1 MLPFYRKAKA
11 PLSCSLLTI
20 LYKTGWVHL
29 FIFIMEGVSD
39 TEPLALEAAPTSRR
53 RRKRSLVWEHFTIE
67 TVSDGCTKALCK
79 QCNQSFAYST
89 GKKIAGTS
97 HLKRHI
103 TVGSCSKLRQE
114 KRQLALTSGSK
125 TDGNSTDPPKRRY
138 RWRTSLNFDQDRS
151 CLDLAKMIIMQEY
164 PLHMVEHTAFK
175 AFIQGLQPQFKMP
188 DHEAIEKEI
197 LGIYKKEKQSLTQL
211 FGTIPGR
218 VCLSIGLWTTSQTL
232 GYVSVTGHF
241 IDNDWKLHS
250 RVLNFS
256 MVSSPHSENALSDV
270 IGLCLSDWN
279 IKSKLFT
286 ITLDNN
292 CSSHDIYSAN
302 LRDHLSNKNTLT
314 LKGQLFVVRCYAHLL
329 NVAAQDVIA
338 SIHGI
343 IYNIRESLKYV
354 KASLVRE
361 ERFAE
366 IVQQLEIPCTRPLS
380 LDVQSHWD
388 TTYLMLA
395 GALEFRHAFAYL
407 ETCDPHYNEAP
418 SPDDWKKV
426 DTVCTY
432 LKLLYDSANVI
443 MGAADPTANMYFHE
457 AWKIHLELANAAVG
471 EDGTVCSV
479 AKEMHEKFDKYWK
492 DCSLVLAIAVVM
504 DPRFKMKFVEFAFSK
519 LYGEDAGRYI
529 KVVDDGIHGLFDEYI
544 TQPISLA
551 PAYEDHQ
558 RDLDN
563 GVATPEGSPAGM
575 AMADDPMDTPSVP
588 VDSLT
593 NGNGQTAEDTITTTA
608 FAAAAADPSPSDA
621 ALAATAAVSSDE
633 AVPVAATS
641 DEAAVAADAPADDSA
656 AADTAPM
663 EDDVTAVAMDATAP
677 TVEDA
682 VIDEGATID
691 NAIVEASAGTA
702 DSGEQ
707 QEHAPP
713 TGDRLVDFDIYISEI
728 SVTQQTKSELEQ
740 YLEEALMPRIQGFD
754 ILNWWRLNSLKYPV
768 LSRMAQDVLAIPML
782 TMPTSSIFNT
792 GSGSRLLDE
801 YRSSLLPETVEALFC
816 SRDWLQYAPIPE
828 APSTAVVKLEL

>member
-1 MLPFYRKAKA
+1 M
-11 PLSCSLLTI
+11 
-20 LYKTGWVHL
+20 
-29 FIFIMEGVSD
+29 
-39 TEPLALEAAPTSRR
+39 
-53 RRKRSLVWEHFTIE
+53 WEHFTIE

-103 TVGSCSKLRQE
+103 TVGSCSKTRQE
-114 KRQLALTSGSK
+114 KRLLALTSGAKSE
-125 TDGNSTDPPKRRY
+125 GNTAEPPKRRY
-138 RWRTSLNFDQDRS
+138 RWRTNVTFDQDRS
-151 CLDLAKMIIMQEY
+151 TMDLAKMIIMQEY
-164 PLHMVEHTAFK
+164 PLHMVEHSAFK

-188 DHEAIEKEI
+188 DHEALEKEI
-197 LGIYKKEKQSLTQL
+197 FGIFQKEKHNLGQL
-211 FGTIPGR
+211 FSMIPGR

-270 IGLCLSDWN
+270 IGNCLSDWN
-279 IKSKLFT
+279 IKSNLFT

-329 NVAAQDVIA
+329 NLAAQDVIA

-388 TTYLMLA
+388 TTYLMLI

-426 DTVCTY
+426 ETVCTY

-443 MGAADPTANMYFHE
+443 LSATDPTANIYFHE
-457 AWKIHLELANAAVG
+457 AWKIHFELASITSG
-471 EDGTVCSV
+471 DEGSTCGV

-519 LYGEDAGRYI
+519 LYGEDASRYI
-529 KVVDDGIHGLFDEYI
+529 KVVDDGIHALYDEYI
-544 TQPISLA
+544 TQPISLIR
-551 PAYEDHQ
+551 AYEHHQ
-558 RDLDN
+558 RDMDN
-563 GVATPEGSPAGM
+563 GVITPKGSPADITM
-575 AMADDPMDTPSVP
+575 
-588 VDSLT
+588 VDHDHAVEAASAAPENLA
-593 NGNGQTAEDTITTTA
+593 NGEIQTAEDNSAVSLSSPIAPPDDSVPIATADDTLDEPTASVDASAEDSAAPASDMEVITA
-608 FAAAAADPSPSDA
+608 ASDIDAAAAAADMDDVAAASIDA
-621 ALAATAAVSSDE
+621 AVISNEEPTTIENVTIE
-633 AVPVAATS
+633 EVPCS
-641 DEAAVAADAPADDSA
+641 GNMDN
-656 AADTAPM
+656 
-663 EDDVTAVAMDATAP
+663 ED
-677 TVEDA
+677 
-682 VIDEGATID
+682 
-691 NAIVEASAGTA
+691 
-702 DSGEQ
+702 Q
-707 QEHAPP
+707 QEHHPS

-728 SVTQQTKSELEQ
+728 SVTQQSKSELEQ
-740 YLEEALMPRIQGFD
+740 YLEEALVPRIQGFD
-754 ILNWWRLNSLKYPV
+754 ILNWWKLNSLKYPV
-768 LSRMAQDVLAIPML
+768 LSKMAQDVLAIPML
-782 TMPTSSIFNT
+782 TMPTSAIFNT

-801 YRSSLLPETVEALFC
+801 YRSSLQPETMEALFC
-816 SRDWLQYAPIPE
+816 SRDWLQYMPTSE
-828 APSTAVVKLEL
+828 APASAAIVKLEL